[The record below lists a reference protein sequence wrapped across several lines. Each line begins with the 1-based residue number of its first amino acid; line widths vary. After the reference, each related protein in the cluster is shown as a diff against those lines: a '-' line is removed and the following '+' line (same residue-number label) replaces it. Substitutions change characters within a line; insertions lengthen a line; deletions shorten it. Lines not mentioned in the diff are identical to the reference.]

1 MLERIGESALREEL
15 PTGGVSL
22 RKNNTDTKAGI
33 QEDMTSSRELQSF
46 TTADVNQVD
55 VIRLGLGSAEK
66 GKYE

>member
-1 MLERIGESALREEL
+1 M
-15 PTGGVSL
+15 
-22 RKNNTDTKAGI
+22 RKNNTDIKAGI